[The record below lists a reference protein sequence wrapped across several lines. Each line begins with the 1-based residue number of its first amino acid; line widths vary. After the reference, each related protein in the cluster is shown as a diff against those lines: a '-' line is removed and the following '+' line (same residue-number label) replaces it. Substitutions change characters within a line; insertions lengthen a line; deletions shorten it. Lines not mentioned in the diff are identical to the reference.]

1 MSKRQEIR
9 DKRQKQQQTQ
19 RIVIGSIILLGA
31 LLVSLA
37 LILPSLNQDSSLA
50 VNLKARPQADFNRMG
65 DPNAPIA
72 IMEFSDYKC
81 GHCASFVL
89 ETEPQL
95 VEEYIKTGKVYFT
108 YRSMGA
114 WNPESLL
121 AIEASYC
128 AADENKFW
136 EFHDLVFLNQTAT
149 YNNALMAQ
157 YAKQLGLDEAAFNSC
172 LTSGKYRERAN
183 QDGVDGEKLGVQ
195 GTPTF
200 IITYQVNG
208 EERTRVLP
216 GNYPFSG
223 FQKEIETI
231 LAEMGL

>member
-9 DKRQKQQQTQ
+9 DKRRKQQQTQ

-37 LILPSLNQDSSLA
+37 LILPSLNRDSSLA
-50 VNLKARPQADFNRMG
+50 VNLKARPQADFNQMG

-81 GHCASFVL
+81 GHCGAFVL

-114 WNPESLL
+114 WSPESLL

-128 AADENKFW
+128 AGDENKFW

-149 YNNALMAQ
+149 FNNGLMNQFAT
-157 YAKQLGLDEAAFNSC
+157 QLDLDEAAFNAC
-172 LTSGKYRERAN
+172 LKSGKYRERAN
-183 QDGVDGEKLGVQ
+183 QDGVDGSAKGVQ

-200 IITYQVNG
+200 FITYQVNG
-208 EERTRVLP
+208 EERTRVLG

-223 FQKEIETI
+223 FQKEIEAALEEI
-231 LAEMGL
+231 GQ